1 MSSDELPH
9 CMQVRAHGV
18 IMAHPPSSDELPH
31 CMQVRAHGM
40 IMAHPPHGERASAE
54 RTLREWI
61 KEHRVSVVAVGD
73 GTASHET
80 VEVVAAAVRAD
91 PSLSHVRLSVVHEAG
106 ASVLSVTAAA
116 QVADPTLDPAAIGAA
131 SLARRLQD
139 PMAELVRVDP
149 KSLGVGLYQHD
160 LPPKLLDAELAQV
173 PDPLAVP
180 RLAPPPLP
188 LAQVVQ
194 SAVCHVGVDL
204 NTASTSLL
212 MHIGGLNAS
221 RAAAIVAARPAGG
234 FTSRASLR
242 AIKGIGPKTF
252 EQAAGF
258 LRLGL
263 DAAEP
268 LDATAV
274 HPESYEACR
283 RLLAQLG
290 HDLVGRDATARAA
303 TPSGQ
308 SGQSGQLG
316 QLGQFVQLGQL
327 GLRRAAT
334 PSGRTALAAACG
346 VGELALMQLLEALT
360 AAQRD
365 AREELPGPL
374 LLGSSLQTLADLVLG
389 QRLEG
394 VVRNITPFGCFV
406 NVGLKDDG
414 LLHVSQMRT
423 AGGGRVSDPL
433 EHACVGMPLSLLVL
447 AVDL

>member
-1 MSSDELPH
+1 
-9 CMQVRAHGV
+9 
-18 IMAHPPSSDELPH
+18 
-31 CMQVRAHGM
+31 
-40 IMAHPPHGERASAE
+40 
-54 RTLREWI
+54 
-61 KEHRVSVVAVGD
+61 
-73 GTASHET
+73 
-80 VEVVAAAVRAD
+80 
-91 PSLSHVRLSVVHEAG
+91 
-106 ASVLSVTAAA
+106 
-116 QVADPTLDPAAIGAA
+116 
-131 SLARRLQD
+131 
-139 PMAELVRVDP
+139 
-149 KSLGVGLYQHD
+149 
-160 LPPKLLDAELAQV
+160 
-173 PDPLAVP
+173 
-180 RLAPPPLP
+180 
-188 LAQVVQ
+188 
-194 SAVCHVGVDL
+194 
-204 NTASTSLL
+204 

-242 AIKGIGPKTF
+242 SIKGIGPKTF

-290 HDLVGRDATARAA
+290 HDLVGRD
-303 TPSGQ
+303 
-308 SGQSGQLG
+308 
-316 QLGQFVQLGQL
+316 
-327 GLRRAAT
+327 
-334 PSGRTALAAACG
+334 
-346 VGELALMQLLEALT
+346 LLEALT

-447 AVDL
+447 AVDLPKRRLSLGLAPEGPGAVVGAGSFGLAPEGPGAVVGAGG